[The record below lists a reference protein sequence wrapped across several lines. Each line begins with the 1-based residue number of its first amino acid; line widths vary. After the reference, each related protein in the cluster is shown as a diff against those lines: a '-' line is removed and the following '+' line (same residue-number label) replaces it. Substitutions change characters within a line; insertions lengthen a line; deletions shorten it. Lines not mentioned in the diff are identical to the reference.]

1 MGKDQPK
8 QPDST
13 MRDTKFYQETL
24 KLLQWQRDNYMV
36 GQDFAERRQIERQS
50 AAPTIAQDNVSIDQ
64 AAAMQ
69 SQQLVNLAAWFIPT
83 QTVQQ
88 ALVPLVISLPSGLL
102 KEPITTGF
110 VNLISEQQQNL
121 DDVFKENLTYF
132 FMGDHWREFVKDS
145 ASRYITVTFD
155 RSGRRT

>member
-1 MGKDQPK
+1 
-8 QPDST
+8 
-13 MRDTKFYQETL
+13 
-24 KLLQWQRDNYMV
+24 MV

-69 SQQLVNLAAWFIPT
+69 SQQFLPPNANQIPFDATTLGHQQLVNLAAWFIPT